1 MPLLSEDQLEEI
13 NEKVHDK
20 IQTNR
25 IAEISYQENGYISA
39 LNCYIQKLDTL
50 ASIMLIKRVDNQ
62 SIVRLSLNNI
72 VSVH

>member
-1 MPLLSEDQLEEI
+1 M
-13 NEKVHDK
+13 
-20 IQTNR
+20 
-25 IAEISYQENGYISA
+25 AEISYWENGYISA

-50 ASIMLIKRVDNQ
+50 ESIMLIKRVDNQ